1 MPELNQMK
9 LLISLAQI
17 DGKVADR
24 ERNYIINI
32 GRANGI
38 YPDQVVP
45 LFTQRHDVIVPQNLN
60 NDQKFDYIFSLVQ
73 LMKIDERMYREE
85 ILFCSTI
92 ASNLGYDKEVMF
104 ELMLHVKSATMK
116 DDEVL
121 AIKELAKKYSWLDIS
136 RVGIFGHSAGGYDA
150 GHAMLEF
157 PDFYKVAVA
166 SSADHDFRMEKDWWP
181 EMYMG
186 WPVDS
191 TYNEVSNIT
200 MAKNLKGKL
209 LIVHGG
215 IDENVNP
222 SATFKLA
229 EALVKADKEFDML
242 IFPSQHHGYMGKV
255 AEYFNKKLWN
265 YFVEHLQEVKPI
277 WDYQL
282 SQ

>member
-121 AIKELAKKYSWLDIS
+121 AIKELTQK
-136 RVGIFGHSAGGYDA
+136 F
-150 GHAMLEF
+150 
-157 PDFYKVAVA
+157 
-166 SSADHDFRMEKDWWP
+166 
-181 EMYMG
+181 
-186 WPVDS
+186 
-191 TYNEVSNIT
+191 
-200 MAKNLKGKL
+200 
-209 LIVHGG
+209 LIR
-215 IDENVNP
+215 
-222 SATFKLA
+222 K
-229 EALVKADKEFDML
+229 
-242 IFPSQHHGYMGKV
+242 
-255 AEYFNKKLWN
+255 
-265 YFVEHLQEVKPI
+265 
-277 WDYQL
+277 
-282 SQ
+282 